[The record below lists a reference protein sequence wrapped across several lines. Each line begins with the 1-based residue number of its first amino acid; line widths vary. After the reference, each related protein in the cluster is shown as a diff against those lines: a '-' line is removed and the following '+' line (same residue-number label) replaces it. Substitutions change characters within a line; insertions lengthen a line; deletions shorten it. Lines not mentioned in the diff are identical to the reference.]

1 MSKLNKWAKRY
12 LALAHHVAQWS
23 KDPTTKVGA
32 VAIGV
37 NHRQIAIGYNGFPE
51 GIADTEE
58 RLNDRE
64 TKLLL
69 MQHAERNVL
78 DQATFNLEGA
88 LLVVTHHPCAECAKS
103 IVSKKV
109 RLVVCPRGSPGY
121 QMRWKAEIVL
131 AKAILD
137 EGGVVLRE
145 VSDDGETIED
155 PTPVSRKQM
164 DPANDAP

>member
-1 MSKLNKWAKRY
+1 MSTISKWAKRY
-12 LALAHHVAQWS
+12 MALAHHVAQWS
-23 KDPTTKVGA
+23 RDPTTKVGA
-32 VAIGV
+32 VAVGV
-37 NHRQIAIGYNGFPE
+37 NQRQIAVGYNGFPT

-103 IVSKKV
+103 IVSKNI
-109 RLVVCPRGSPGY
+109 RLVLCPVGSAGY
-121 QMRWKAEIVL
+121 RMRWKEEIEL
-131 AKAILD
+131 AKMILN

-145 VSDDGETIED
+145 VTEDGETIED
-155 PTPVSRKQM
+155 APTVSGKQM
-164 DPANDAP
+164 DPANDST